1 MGKENIVQ
9 NGVIITLDK
18 GLLISYCKNM
28 TITERQKDILNKI
41 IEEYINYAQPV
52 SSQLVEK
59 RYDFGICPATIRIEM
74 QRLTDAGYL
83 CQPHTSAGRIPTDK
97 GYRFFV
103 NSLLEKGID
112 DFKDILEIEKI
123 IQQEKENTL
132 KFMGRLARF
141 LSGASSELAMV
152 YLFEKDFFWKEGW
165 EEILLQPEFNEKDF
179 VINFTNLLENFEEE
193 KMANLRLMPGIKIYI
208 GRENPFPKA
217 RNFSIISSM
226 CCLPE
231 EGEAVFALFGPK
243 RMDYDKNISLIHSLT
258 KALEK
263 F

>member
-1 MGKENIVQ
+1 M
-9 NGVIITLDK
+9 
-18 GLLISYCKNM
+18 
-28 TITERQKDILNKI
+28 ITERQREVLNKI
-41 IEEYINYAQPV
+41 IGEYIDSAQPV
-52 SSQLVEK
+52 SSRLIEK
-59 RYDFGICPATIRIEM
+59 RYDFGISPATIRIEM
-74 QRLTDAGYL
+74 QRLTEAGYL

-112 DFKDILEIEKI
+112 DLKDILEIKKI

-193 KMANLRLMPGIKIYI
+193 KMANLRLIPGIKIYI
-208 GRENPFPKA
+208 GKENPFPKA
-217 RNFSIISSM
+217 REFSIISSK

-231 EGEAVFALFGPK
+231 EGEAIFALLGPK
-243 RMDYDKNISLIHSLT
+243 RMDYSKNIGLINSLVKL
-258 KALEK
+258 LENY
-263 F
+263 